1 MCQILSTRSMHPA
14 IRTAVFSGL
23 VFAGLGASS
32 AARAEEEANL
42 LTDPFRV
49 AIGTYIVKSEP
60 IVRLDGETTRGD
72 RVNFDEVVGGGDATR
87 VRLDADWRFGDTD
100 RHKIRALAFAVTR
113 KRHKTIDEEIE
124 WGDETFPVNANLQSE
139 VKFSVI
145 ELAYEYAFLKRDTYE
160 INATAGLHY
169 TTFEASLKA
178 KSTSTGETL
187 DLGDEADVK
196 APLPVFG
203 LRGIWKMPAD
213 LYIDA
218 QAQYFALSIDE
229 YDGSV
234 QDYRLMLTWQPKP
247 WLGLGIGYN
256 GFKIDVDVE
265 RDRFNGSLEWKYN
278 GPMIFYSASF

>member
-1 MCQILSTRSMHPA
+1 MPA
-14 IRTAVFSGL
+14 IGL
-23 VFAGLGASS
+23 ALLALSVSPVVKADDDVD
-32 AARAEEEANL
+32 L

-49 AIGTYIVKSEP
+49 AIGTYIVESEP
-60 IVRLDGETTRGD
+60 IVRLDGETSRGD
-72 RVNFDEVVGGGDATR
+72 LVNFDEVIGGGDATR

-100 RHKIRALAFAVTR
+100 RHKIRAVAFSVSR
-113 KRHKTIDEEIE
+113 KRQKTIDDEIQ
-124 WGDETFPVNANLQSE
+124 WGDETFPINANLESK
-139 VKFSVI
+139 VSFSVI

-178 KSTSTGETL
+178 SSTSTGETL
-187 DLGDEADVK
+187 DLSDEADVK

-203 LRGIWKMPAD
+203 LRGIWKLPAD
-213 LYIDA
+213 FYIDA

-229 YDGSV
+229 YDGNV
-234 QDYRLMLTWQPKP
+234 QDYRVMLTWQPKP
-247 WLGLGIGYN
+247 WLGLGVGYN

-265 RDRFNGSLEWKYN
+265 RDAFNGSLEWKYK